1 MREETIQSIQSRDK
15 KESTSEFFNPALF
28 FKNFFRKIFLHS
40 TVNKKEK
47 KKHGND
53 QWKKKNGASRKLI
66 KKVYEDF
73 KTSANLSSYSANG
86 VKNPSPNLTSFSP
99 TVSAC
104 VFSFPE
110 MVSMRFLSYGRCLL
124 RSIFIKNI
132 FRF

>member
-1 MREETIQSIQSRDK
+1 MVTINARK
-15 KESTSEFFNPALF
+15 KIGASKKT
-28 FKNFFRKIFLHS
+28 
-40 TVNKKEK
+40 NKK
-47 KKHGND
+47 N
-53 QWKKKNGASRKLI
+53 
-66 KKVYEDF
+66 VYEDL

-99 TVSAC
+99 TVGAC

-110 MVSMRFLSYGRCLL
+110 MVSIRFLSYGRCLL

>member
-1 MREETIQSIQSRDK
+1 M
-15 KESTSEFFNPALF
+15 KE
-28 FKNFFRKIFLHS
+28 
-40 TVNKKEK
+40 
-47 KKHGND
+47 
-53 QWKKKNGASRKLI
+53 KNGASRKLI

-73 KTSANLSSYSANG
+73 KTSANLSSYSANS